1 MKARRAL
8 MVVGGVFSLLLP
20 GARCL
25 FAQNA
30 PNTAS
35 SAAACGTEDAN
46 FKTKQDGQS
55 AGLTTPPTGKAL
67 VYVIEQMP
75 QVGFYTTHVNFG
87 VDGQWVA
94 QLSSQ
99 TFTSFAVD
107 PGVHHLCVV
116 YQGQAASSEIGPTIL
131 HRLNV
136 EAGKTYY
143 LLYRGLISKDSEEVG
158 FFDEVDEDE
167 GRYVVQTSEHVT
179 STVVAK
185 R

>member
-1 MKARRAL
+1 MKARRTWV
-8 MVVGGVFSLLLP
+8 VVGGVISLLLP
-20 GARCL
+20 GARSL
-25 FAQNA
+25 FAQTA
-30 PNTAS
+30 AGTAS
-35 SAAACGTEDAN
+35 PAAACGTDDAN
-46 FKTKQDGQS
+46 FKTKQAGQG
-55 AGLTTPPTGKAL
+55 AGSMTPPAGKAL
-67 VYVIEQMP
+67 VYVVEEMP
-75 QVGFYTTHVNFG
+75 QVGFYTTHVNVG
-87 VDGQWVA
+87 VDGRWVA
-94 QLSSQ
+94 QLSAQ
-99 TFTSFAVD
+99 TFASFDID

-167 GRYVVQTSEHVT
+167 GRFVLQTAAHVT

-185 R
+185 K